1 MSPQLQ
7 QVLNQARQLSQ
18 QEQRQLFKQLFGEDC
33 AESPLPTELEPEVEV
48 QLEYVNGVLVVKSQ
62 GLMLSGDLV
71 ADMREERMRQVG
83 GW

>member
-1 MSPQLQ
+1 VSPQLQ

-18 QEQRQLFKQLFGEDC
+18 EEQRQLFKQLFGDDR
-33 AESPLPTELEPEVEV
+33 AESTLPTELEPEVEV